1 MKNNPNP
8 KLKRNDISNNMK
20 YYTDVKKW
28 INYIYF
34 NKLLGH
40 F

>member
-20 YYTDVKKW
+20 YYTDVKM
-28 INYIYF
+28 
-34 NKLLGH
+34 NKLHILQ
-40 F
+40 